1 MIKTIGPAGFQERTT
16 DRPPLP
22 LVIASV
28 AAAIAIWVPIYMQAG
43 RLVWF
48 W

>member
-1 MIKTIGPAGFQERTT
+1 MIKTIGPAGFQGRTT
-16 DRPPLP
+16 DRPPLS

-28 AAAIAIWVPIYMQAG
+28 VAAIAIWVPIYMQSG